1 MNKVSV
7 FEPKD
12 CRRTQELL
20 DHFLAGELTVESNQE
35 ILQHL
40 DHCSACQAEEKSRLE
55 ARRLLVEGWNSQPV
69 PPALEDQV
77 VAGLE
82 ARTRVLP
89 PALRRVAGLVLMA
102 MSIGAFAL
110 FFPWMSENTG
120 LLMAVDHYEEV
131 AADHVNCSGHPVPP
145 SLVLPLDSVQARVE
159 QAFRQVGGGYHL
171 IERRICRIGGSP
183 VFHYFFQGENTGVS
197 VVLEERSEQ
206 EHLALEGNETQ
217 RVLHGVTVSL
227 IRSNS
232 LTLASFETPRY
243 FVYLVVGQADPE
255 EVLQL
260 ADRVL
265 PSIQA
270 AL

>member
-12 CRRTQELL
+12 CRRIQKLL
-20 DHFLAGELTVESNQE
+20 DHFLAEELTVESNQE

-40 DHCSACQAEEKSRLE
+40 EYCSTCQEEERSRIE
-55 ARRLLVEGWNSQPV
+55 ARRLLVKGWKSQPV
-69 PPALEDQV
+69 PPGLEDQV

-82 ARTRVLP
+82 AKTRGLP

-102 MSIGAFAL
+102 GGIGAFAL
-110 FFPWMSENTG
+110 FFPWMGENRG
-120 LLMAVDHYEEV
+120 FLMAVDHYEEV
-131 AADHVNCSGHPVPP
+131 AADHVNCLGYPAPP
-145 SLVLPLDSVQARVE
+145 SFVLPLEPVQARVE
-159 QAFRQVGGGYHL
+159 QVFGQIGNGYRL
-171 IERRICRIGGSP
+171 TEKRICRIGDAH
-183 VFHYFFQGENTGVS
+183 VFHYFFQGENAGVS

-206 EHLALEGNETQ
+206 EHLALEGNEIQ

-232 LTLASFETPRY
+232 LTLASFEAPEY
-243 FVYLVVGQADPE
+243 FVYLVVGEVDPE
-255 EVLQL
+255 EALQL